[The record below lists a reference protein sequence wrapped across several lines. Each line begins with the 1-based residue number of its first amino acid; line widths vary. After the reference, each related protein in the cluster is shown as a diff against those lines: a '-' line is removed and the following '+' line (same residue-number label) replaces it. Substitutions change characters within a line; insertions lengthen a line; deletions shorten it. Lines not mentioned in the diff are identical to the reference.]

1 MRNSIEDFCK
11 CQNNDIIT
19 QTKLDRS
26 EKLEKDLLTRTNSNS
41 YSKIKTKS
49 IIINKDLIKCNSL
62 HSNVENKIFLNNIKQ
77 NAASCKI
84 TRFFRLV
91 KTKKNSIKNIL
102 NDYYIDFNKNN
113 TFKNENKIKNHI
125 QIQKAEKQIKTISDY
140 LKEFSPSTYLGP
152 KTKDGKKVGL
162 GFQIFYTNNKDNNDK
177 TNNLNLTKNA
187 YLICKFNHNIP
198 VGIGKIYFINEYH
211 CYYYGEINNYSCEG
225 YGIYYFNENS
235 FYEGFWKNDS
245 PSKLGIEKWED
256 ESSFKGE
263 YFKGKKN
270 GIGIYFWKDGSYY
283 EGQWKNNLI
292 NGYGIYHYP
301 NNNNDINDNINDDIN
316 DDNKM
321 KDKKDFYCENKKI
334 IFIGY
339 WKNNLR
345 EGLGE
350 EISEDK
356 KYFGYFKND
365 KRNGFGIMY
374 WLNSNKAYIGFWKDG
389 KQIGIGKCLIDNK
402 VKYGF
407 FNENGKIIWIKEQNF
422 IPYIKYWNLEN
433 IYSKYEYF
441 FKFKLDDVQYF
452 FEEEDFSFLI

>member
-1 MRNSIEDFCK
+1 MGNSIEDFCK

-41 YSKIKTKS
+41 YSKIKTKN

-62 HSNVENKIFLNNIKQ
+62 HSNVENNIFLNNIKQ

-84 TRFFRLV
+84 TRFFRSV

-177 TNNLNLTKNA
+177 ANNLNLTKNA
-187 YLICKFNHNIP
+187 YFICKFNHNIP

-389 KQIGIGKCLIDNK
+389 KQIGIGKCLIENK

>member
-1 MRNSIEDFCK
+1 MGNSIEDFCK

-198 VGIGKIYFINEYH
+198 EGIGKIYFINEYH

>member
-1 MRNSIEDFCK
+1 MGNSIEDFCK

-125 QIQKAEKQIKTISDY
+125 QIQKAEKQMKTISDY

>member
-1 MRNSIEDFCK
+1 MGNSIEDFCK

-84 TRFFRLV
+84 TRFFRSV